1 MNKKR
6 LPKELKRDL
15 IDLWVT
21 MLIIL
26 ILLGITLIPRFLK

>member
-1 MNKKR
+1 MN
-6 LPKELKRDL
+6 KELKRDL

-26 ILLGITLIPRFLK
+26 ILLGITLIPRIIE